1 MEGGHGNDPGFDDWF
16 DEPEPPTET
25 QSAVGRG
32 VYEDAD
38 EVWMLPEDED
48 SGGSGHHREIVI
60 AGRTLTTTQAAI
72 IGICVLAVF
81 FAILAAFGVFSGSSP
96 TAPTV
101 APPVKQLTTTTT
113 PTTTANTTSSTK
125 GPSTSQTLKSGD
137 TGQQVK
143 LLQEALVT
151 LGFLSSKPD
160 GIYGAETMNAVEK
173 FQVSAGIPEDG
184 IAGPQ
189 TLTAL
194 DHQLAQQ

>member
-1 MEGGHGNDPGFDDWF
+1 MEGGHGRDPGFDDWF

-38 EVWMLPEDED
+38 EVWVLPEDED
-48 SGGSGHHREIVI
+48 ARAPGHHREFVV
-60 AGRTLTTTQAAI
+60 AGRTLTTTQVAI

-96 TAPTV
+96 ATPTV
-101 APPVKQLTTTTT
+101 TPPPKPLTTTTQA
-113 PTTTANTTSSTK
+113 TTTTSTT
-125 GPSTSQTLKSGD
+125 PAVEAPAQTLKPGD
-137 TGQQVK
+137 TGSQVK

-151 LGFLSSKPD
+151 LGFLSGTPD
-160 GIYGAETMNAVEK
+160 GVYGSVTQNAVER

-184 IAGPQ
+184 IVGPQ
-189 TLTAL
+189 TLNAL
-194 DHQLAQQ
+194 QKQLAKQ

>member
-1 MEGGHGNDPGFDDWF
+1 MEGGDGRDPGFDDWF

-48 SGGSGHHREIVI
+48 AATPAHHREFVV
-60 AGRTLTTTQAAI
+60 AGRTLTMTQAAI

-96 TAPTV
+96 TTPTV
-101 APPVKQLTTTTT
+101 APPPKPLTTTTQA
-113 PTTTANTTSSTK
+113 TTTTSKTSTTEA
-125 GPSTSQTLKSGD
+125 PAQTLNPGD
-137 TGQQVK
+137 TGSQVK

-160 GIYGAETMNAVEK
+160 GVYGPETKIAVEK
-173 FQVSAGIPEDG
+173 FQVSAGIAEDG
-184 IAGPQ
+184 VVGPQ
-189 TLTAL
+189 TLNAL
-194 DHQLAQQ
+194 QKQLAKQ

>member
-1 MEGGHGNDPGFDDWF
+1 MEGGQGPRDPGFDDWF

-48 SGGSGHHREIVI
+48 AAAPGHHREFVV

-96 TAPTV
+96 TTPTVV
-101 APPVKQLTTTTT
+101 APPKPLTNTT
-113 PTTTANTTSSTK
+113 PTTTQSTTTSTTQ
-125 GPSTSQTLKSGD
+125 GPEQQLKPGD
-137 TGQQVK
+137 TGSQVK

-160 GIYGAETMNAVEK
+160 GVYGPVTQNAVEK
-173 FQVSAGIPEDG
+173 FQLSAGLTADG
-184 IAGPQ
+184 IVGPQ
-189 TLTAL
+189 TLNEL
-194 DHQLAQQ
+194 QKQLAKQ